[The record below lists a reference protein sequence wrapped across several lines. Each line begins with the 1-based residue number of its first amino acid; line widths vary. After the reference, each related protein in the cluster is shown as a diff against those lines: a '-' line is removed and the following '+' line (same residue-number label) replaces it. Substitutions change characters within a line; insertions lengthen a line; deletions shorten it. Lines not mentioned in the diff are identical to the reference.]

1 MMLTQLPD
9 YLIDPWQLASQD
21 SVLKGRL
28 ALTKMTRLQAAL
40 SAHADWATL
49 DWHFSMINGQ
59 PVIRGTVAAEVT
71 VQCQRCLQDMV
82 IQAVGET
89 WLCAVH
95 EHFNEEKIPEG
106 FEPVIVE
113 HQHILLSQLVEDE
126 LILLLP
132 FAPMHEV
139 CPENPY
145 HVETVEEIPLENE
158 KKPNPFGVL
167 AQLKK

>member
-1 MMLTQLPD
+1 MMLLPD
-9 YLIDPWQLASQD
+9 YLIDPWQLASQGTT
-21 SVLKGRL
+21 LQGRL

-40 SAHADWATL
+40 SAHAEWATL

-59 PVIRGTVAAEVT
+59 PVIRGSVEAEVT

-106 FEPVIVE
+106 FEPFIVE
-113 HQHILLSQLVEDE
+113 NQHIALSKLVEDE

-132 FAPMHEV
+132 FAPMHEI

-145 HVETVEEIPLENE
+145 HIETVEEIVEE
-158 KKPNPFGVL
+158 KVDKPNPFAVL

>member
-1 MMLTQLPD
+1 MLLPD
-9 YLIDPWQLASQD
+9 YLIDPWQLATQG
-21 SVLKGRL
+21 SVLQGHL
-28 ALTKMTRLQAAL
+28 ALTKMTRLQSAL
-40 SAHADWATL
+40 SAHAEWATL
-49 DWHFSMINGQ
+49 DWHFSMISGQ
-59 PVIRGTVAAEVT
+59 PVIRGTVAAEIT

-95 EHFNEEKIPEG
+95 KHFNEEKIPEG
-106 FEPVIVE
+106 FEAVIIE
-113 HQHILLSQLVEDE
+113 HQHVALSQLVEDE

-145 HVETVEEIPLENE
+145 HIETVEEMVEE
-158 KKPNPFGVL
+158 KVEKPNPFAVL
-167 AQLKK
+167 AQLKNN

>member
-1 MMLTQLPD
+1 
-9 YLIDPWQLASQD
+9 
-21 SVLKGRL
+21 
-28 ALTKMTRLQAAL
+28 MT
-40 SAHADWATL
+40 
-49 DWHFSMINGQ
+49 
-59 PVIRGTVAAEVT
+59 
-71 VQCQRCLQDMV
+71 

-106 FEPVIVE
+106 FEPVIIE
-113 HQHILLSQLVEDE
+113 HQHVALSKLVEDE

-145 HVETVEEIPLENE
+145 HIETVEERVEE
-158 KKPNPFGVL
+158 KVEKPNPFAVL